1 MIQFLP
7 RLHKT
12 QARSPALAL
21 EGGVL
26 QKGSVDLKQQALNK
40 VSLRLIV
47 ENRSKNSFYILKN
60 HERKQT

>member
-12 QARSPALAL
+12 WARSPALAL

-26 QKGSVDLKQQALNK
+26 QKGSVDLKQQALK
-40 VSLRLIV
+40 QISLRLIF
-47 ENRSKNSFYILKN
+47 ENRYKNSFFILKN
-60 HERKQT
+60 RERKQT